1 MIQQAPYC
9 ALLLLALAGIGI
21 AAPVEKTDAGNPT
34 ETQLASPEAP
44 ARVILSS
51 EHAVTAERIAALPE
65 EERGAWER
73 YFARSVERRRAEQAV
88 LDAEVLAAGLAAP
101 RLAPA
106 GDDFRLPSH
115 VTAAWFTS
123 EAGRAI
129 TGAVVSFQTPSGGWS
144 KHVRFDRGA
153 RAAGMHW
160 SSQTDPWHYVGT
172 FDNRSTTEEL
182 RLLAGAQ
189 QAGGR
194 EELRAAFLR
203 GLDYIFDAQFPNGG
217 WPQGYPLEGK
227 YHDEITLNDNAMTHV
242 LELLHD
248 IAAGLPEFAFVDD
261 ARRTRTREAFAAGL
275 RCLVKMQVVQNGR
288 PTVWCAQHD
297 PLTLAPA
304 AARLKEPPS
313 LSGEESGD
321 LLLFLMRL
329 PEPPLE
335 IIPVIESGL
344 AWFERARLTGLRP
357 TQRDGRSFYAAD
369 PTATEPYWARFY
381 DLATNRPIFAGAQDG
396 IIYDSFEEMWLH
408 NHFGYDYYTR
418 RPAGLLTKERE
429 RWAKLRAKTAAKK
442 P

>member
-1 MIQQAPYC
+1 MADAVDAPE
-9 ALLLLALAGIGI
+9 ALPFG
-21 AAPVEKTDAGNPT
+21 
-34 ETQLASPEAP
+34 PEAP
-44 ARVILSS
+44 PRVVLSF

-65 EERGAWER
+65 DERAAWEM
-73 YFARSVERRRAEQAV
+73 YLARSLERRRAEQAV
-88 LDAEVLAAGLAAP
+88 LAAEVLAAGLAGP

-115 VTAAWFTS
+115 VTAAWFAS
-123 EAGRAI
+123 DAGRAI
-129 TGAVVSFQTPSGGWS
+129 TEAVVSFQTPSGGWS
-144 KHVRFDRGA
+144 KHVRFDKGPRTP
-153 RAAGMHW
+153 GMHW
-160 SSQTDPWHYVGT
+160 SSQADPWHYVGT

-182 RLLAGAQ
+182 RLLAGA
-189 QAGGR
+189 GR

-203 GLDYIFDAQFPNGG
+203 GLDYVFDAQFPNGG

-242 LELLHD
+242 LELLRD

-261 ARRTRTREAFAAGL
+261 ARRTRGREAFAAGL

-313 LSGEESGD
+313 LSGGESGD

-329 PEPPLE
+329 PDPPPE
-335 IIPVIESGL
+335 IIAAIESGL

-381 DLATNRPIFAGAQDG
+381 DIATNRPIFAGAQDG
-396 IIYDSFEEMWLH
+396 IIYDSFEEMWTH

-429 RWAKLRAKTAAKK
+429 RWAKLLAKGAVKK